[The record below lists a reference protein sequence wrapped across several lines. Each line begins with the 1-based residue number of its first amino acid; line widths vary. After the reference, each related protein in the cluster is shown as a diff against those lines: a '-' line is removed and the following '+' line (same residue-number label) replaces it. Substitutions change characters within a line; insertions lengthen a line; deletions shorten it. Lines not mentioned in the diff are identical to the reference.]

1 MAATARD
8 LLADRSYR
16 ADPIYLTDLDRV
28 TPATALA
35 PDLRPHTWQTLPYET
50 EHLRGVLLWAGFE
63 SQSPAVSYPLGRRG
77 WHAIS
82 VGFHPTTED
91 QGWLGQVLVKLSGDD
106 TYSMLRWDP
115 PGGLDGHTRRQRFE
129 ELFWRVANLDGQD
142 LVFEQITR
150 RVAAGDGP
158 GAIQGDAAKIAYV
171 KLVPLSDAEAAAHE
185 RDRRDA
191 ASRRLFGHND
201 AFYPFTY
208 RTTTAEEIRREVE
221 PYRET
226 DFSRIYWEVG
236 GGDKL
241 YYPTAV
247 GRNPADLELAG
258 YSRLGERLLVESF
271 RELRRNGV
279 DPAEVAL
286 RHTHD
291 LGMEFHASYRLA
303 AWTYPPTT
311 MEGYFAGGYFERHPE
326 LHCIDREGRVLPR
339 LSYAFPETQ
348 EFCLSVLR
356 EVAAYPVDGIALLF
370 NRRPPYLDYEAP
382 LVESFKRE
390 FGEDPH
396 DLDERDPRWL
406 AHRAAVLTGF
416 MRRLRAEM
424 DAASAARNGR
434 RIGISVCVLGT
445 QADNDFFGLDVATWA
460 REGLIDTLIP
470 YSPAPLAL
478 PVAEDTWTSGEQI
491 QPFVEAVRG
500 TRCLMAP
507 NLMPRDLSA
516 EDYRRMASMLY
527 AAGAEH
533 LFVWDCAGSWFRAN
547 CQAPWNALRR
557 LGHQDEIE
565 AWRQASEPSLPNP
578 TVPIRRLGGWDMT
591 TIAPG

>member
-1 MAATARD
+1 M
-8 LLADRSYR
+8 
-16 ADPIYLTDLDRV
+16 
-28 TPATALA
+28 
-35 PDLRPHTWQTLPYET
+35 
-50 EHLRGVLLWAGFE
+50 
-63 SQSPAVSYPLGRRG
+63 
-77 WHAIS
+77 
-82 VGFHPTTED
+82 GFHPTNDD

-106 TYSMLRWDP
+106 TYAMLRWDP
-115 PGGLDGHTRRQRFE
+115 PRGLDGHTRRQRFE
-129 ELFWRVANLDGQD
+129 ELFWRVAKLDGQD

-158 GAIQGDAAKIAYV
+158 G
-171 KLVPLSDAEAAAHE
+171 SDPG
-185 RDRRDA
+185 RRGQDRLRQSSCRSRTPRRRRTNGTCTTTP
-191 ASRRLFGHND
+191 SRRLFAHND
-201 AFYPFTY
+201 AFYPYTY
-208 RTTTAEEIRREVE
+208 RTTTAEQIRREVE

-226 DFSRIYWEVG
+226 DFARIYWEVG

-241 YYPTAV
+241 YYPTSV

-279 DPAEVAL
+279 DPVEVAL

-356 EVAAYPVDGIALLF
+356 ELAAYPVDGIALLF

-396 DLDERDPRWL
+396 DLDERNPRWL

-424 DAASAARNGR
+424 DAASAARNGKPDR
-434 RIGISVCVLGT
+434 HLG
-445 QADNDFFGLDVATWA
+445 L
-460 REGLIDTLIP
+460 R
-470 YSPAPLAL
+470 
-478 PVAEDTWTSGEQI
+478 
-491 QPFVEAVRG
+491 
-500 TRCLMAP
+500 
-507 NLMPRDLSA
+507 
-516 EDYRRMASMLY
+516 
-527 AAGAEH
+527 AGH
-533 LFVWDCAGSWFRAN
+533 PGRQRL
-547 CQAPWNALRR
+547 LR
-557 LGHQDEIE
+557 LGRGH
-565 AWRQASEPSLPNP
+565 
-578 TVPIRRLGGWDMT
+578 LG
-591 TIAPG
+591 A

>member
-1 MAATARD
+1 MAAAARD
-8 LLADRSYR
+8 LLADRGYA

-28 TPATALA
+28 TPASALA
-35 PDLRPHTWQTLPYET
+35 SELRPRTWQTLPYET

-63 SQSPAVSYPLGRRG
+63 SQAPAVSYPLERRG

-91 QGWLGQVLVKLSGDD
+91 QGWLEQVLVKLSGDD
-106 TYSMLRWDP
+106 TYSMLRWEP
-115 PGGLDGHTRRQRFE
+115 PRGLDGHTRRLRFE
-129 ELFWRVANLDGQD
+129 ELFWRVAKLDGQE

-150 RVAAGDGP
+150 RLAAGDGP
-158 GAIQGDAAKIAYV
+158 GTIQGESTKIAYV

-185 RDRRDA
+185 RDLRDA
-191 ASRRLFGHND
+191 STRRLFGHND
-201 AFYPFTY
+201 AFYPYTY

-226 DFSRIYWEVG
+226 DFGRIYWEVG
-236 GGDKL
+236 GGDEL
-241 YYPTAV
+241 YYPTSV

-279 DPAEVAL
+279 DPVEVAL

-326 LHCIDREGRVLPR
+326 LHCIDREGRTLPR

-356 EVAAYPVDGIALLF
+356 EMAAYPVDGIALLF

-382 LVESFKRE
+382 LVESFTRE

-406 AHRAAVLTGF
+406 AHRAAVLTDF
-416 MRRLRAEM
+416 MRRVRAEM
-424 DAASAARNGR
+424 DAASAARQGK
-434 RIGISVCVLGT
+434 RIDISVCVLGT
-445 QADNDFFGLDVATWA
+445 QADNDYFGLDVATWA

-478 PVAEDTWTSGEQI
+478 PVAEDTWNSGEQI

-500 TRCLMAP
+500 TPCLMAP

-527 AAGAEH
+527 GAGAEH

-547 CQAPWNALRR
+547 HQAPWNALRR
-557 LGHQDEIE
+557 LGHRDEIE
-565 AWRQASEPSLPNP
+565 AWRQGGEPSLANP
-578 TVPIRRLGGWDMT
+578 TIPLRTLGGWDMT